1 MNQVSSQI
9 LNPHQVMTDPDSFL
23 KRGWLSL
30 ALVPVDST
38 FTMNFMD
45 EGDYKTFLAITPG
58 VSRTVMS
65 RLFHQYPSHHYPLL
79 PAGHWLLFSKLAI
92 SVSG

>member
-30 ALVPVDST
+30 ALIPVDST
-38 FTMNFMD
+38 FTRNFMD
-45 EGDYKTFLAITPG
+45 EGDYKTFLAITTG

-65 RLFHQYPSHHYPLL
+65 RLFHYHYPLL